1 MSLEERY
8 AEPISLKEVA
18 ATVNLSPG
26 YLTTAIKERTGR
38 TMVEWIGER
47 RMGEARRLL
56 AETDESTE
64 NVGSR
69 VSYDDPA

>member
-1 MSLEERY
+1 VSLEERY
-8 AEPISLKEVA
+8 VEPIPLKEGA
-18 ATVNLSPG
+18 ATVNLSSG

-38 TMVEWIGER
+38 TMVEGIGER
-47 RMGEARRLL
+47 RMGEARRVL

-64 NVGSR
+64 NVESR